1 MCLYSLWVYFA
12 DFTTLA
18 ETAPVRQD
26 SCTSARES
34 RIYQNVEGGS
44 SQSSHHN
51 PAFNYDHVDMA
62 RSDVHAYEG
71 HTPDRASALA
81 ADTAVYQNTDALP
94 STEEETK
101 AGRKRNRKENTYGN
115 TVGASEATYGNV
127 Y

>member
-1 MCLYSLWVYFA
+1 MYFA

-34 RIYQNVEGGS
+34 RIYQNVEGVS
-44 SQSSHHN
+44 SESSH
-51 PAFNYDHVDMA
+51 PSPVFNYDHVDIG

-71 HTPDRASALA
+71 HAPDRAAAVA
-81 ADTAVYQNTDALP
+81 ADTAVYQNTGALP
-94 STEEETK
+94 STEAETK

-115 TVGASEATYGNV
+115 IVGASEATYGNV
-127 Y
+127 S